1 MPRSRPA
8 PDDRVGSNGGG
19 RSAGRRILPAD
30 HRHGWFAVSQLALAA
45 AGAAGFA
52 GLAAALA
59 VASPARQLTAV
70 VPDREAGRAGSG
82 CHRLKAILSGRSD
95 ALPIGR
101 RLVAGSIAMGA
112 LGIGVVR
119 TDPDHASVALP
130 VLLVLSIVSTIALGW
145 VEPRRTRRRRRQLLM
160 DIPHALELL
169 ASCLGAGLPLTSAT
183 AAVVG
188 VYTGPVREDL
198 STVLRLIDLGVSEA
212 DAWRTLRGHPEL
224 GTAAVDLARSAQ
236 WGTMLVDTLN
246 HHAAAARQRR
256 QAALQ
261 VAARSV
267 GVRSVL
273 PLMTCFLP
281 AFLLIGVVPAV
292 VSAISHALI

>member
-1 MPRSRPA
+1 MAVPG
-8 PDDRVGSNGGG
+8 DRVGSNDGWN
-19 RSAGRRILPAD
+19 AGRRIRSA
-30 HRHGWFAVSQLALAA
+30 HQGRGWFRVSRFALAA
-45 AGAAGFA
+45 VAAGFA
-52 GLAAALA
+52 GFAAALA
-59 VASPARQLTAV
+59 VSSPARQLTAV
-70 VPDREAGRAGSG
+70 VPVSEAPRAGSG
-82 CHRLKAILSGRSD
+82 WHRVKAILSGRSD
-95 ALPIGR
+95 GLPIGR
-101 RLVAGSIAMGA
+101 RLVAGSIATGA
-112 LGIGVVR
+112 VGLGAIR
-119 TDPDHASVALP
+119 TDPDHVSVALS
-130 VLLVLSIVSTIALGW
+130 VLLPLTIVSTIALGW

-183 AAVVG
+183 AAVVS

-224 GTAAVDLARSAQ
+224 GSAAVDLARSAQ
-236 WGTMLVDTLN
+236 WGTTLVDTLN
-246 HHAAAARQRR
+246 HHAKAARQRR

-281 AFLLIGVVPAV
+281 AFLLIGIVPSV
-292 VSAISHALI
+292 VSAISHALS

>member
-1 MPRSRPA
+1 MAVPG
-8 PDDRVGSNGGG
+8 DRVGCKDG
-19 RSAGRRILPAD
+19 RKAGRRLRSAD
-30 HRHGWFAVSQLALAA
+30 HGRAWCRVSRVALTAVA
-45 AGAAGFA
+45 AAGFA

-59 VASPARQLTAV
+59 VASPAGQLRAV
-70 VPDREAGRAGSG
+70 VPASQAHRAGSG
-82 CHRLKAILSGRSD
+82 WHRVKAILTGRSD

-101 RLVAGSIAMGA
+101 RLVAGSIAMGTVG
-112 LGIGVVR
+112 LGVIR
-119 TDPDHASVALP
+119 TDPDHVLVPLS
-130 VLLVLSIVSTIALGW
+130 VLLLLTMVSTIALGW
-145 VEPRRTRRRRRQLLM
+145 VEPRRTRSRRRQLLM
-160 DIPHALELL
+160 DTPNALELL

-183 AAVVG
+183 AAIVRVC
-188 VYTGPVREDL
+188 TGPVREDL

-224 GTAAVDLARSAQ
+224 GSAAVDLARSAQ

-246 HHAAAARQRR
+246 HHAGAARQRR

-281 AFLLIGVVPAV
+281 AFLLIGIVPAV
-292 VSAISHALI
+292 VSAISHALS

>member
-1 MPRSRPA
+1 MA
-8 PDDRVGSNGGG
+8 
-19 RSAGRRILPAD
+19 
-30 HRHGWFAVSQLALAA
+30 AVV
-45 AGAAGFA
+45 AAGFA
-52 GLAAALA
+52 GFAAAIA
-59 VASPARQLTAV
+59 VSSPARQLRAV
-70 VPDREAGRAGSG
+70 VQVSEGRRAGTG
-82 CHRLKAILSGRSD
+82 WPRVKAILAGRSD

-101 RLVAGSIAMGA
+101 RLVTGSIAMGA
-112 LGIGVVR
+112 VGLGVIR
-119 TDPDHASVALP
+119 TDPDHVTVALS
-130 VLLVLSIVSTIALGW
+130 VLLPLTIVSTIALGW

-160 DIPHALELL
+160 DIPQALELL

-183 AAVVG
+183 AAVVS

-198 STVLRLIDLGVSEA
+198 SSVLRLIDLGVSEA

-224 GTAAVDLARSAQ
+224 GSAAVDLARSVQ
-236 WGTMLVDTLN
+236 WGTMLKDTLN
-246 HHAAAARQRR
+246 HHARAARQRR

-281 AFLLIGVVPAV
+281 AFLLIGIVPAV
-292 VSAISHALI
+292 VSAISHALS

>member
-1 MPRSRPA
+1 ML
-8 PDDRVGSNGGG
+8 DDCAGSNGGG
-19 RSAGRRILPAD
+19 QHAGRRMRTAGQAS
-30 HRHGWFAVSQLALAA
+30 GWTGVSRLALAA
-45 AGAAGFA
+45 VAAAGFA

-59 VASPARQLTAV
+59 VASPARPLRAV
-70 VPDREAGRAGSG
+70 VSEEAERPAGRAW
-82 CHRLKAILSGRSD
+82 HRVQVILAGRSD
-95 ALPIGR
+95 ALPTSR
-101 RLVAGSIAMGA
+101 RLLACSIAMAAVG
-112 LGIGVVR
+112 LGVVR
-119 TDPDHASVALP
+119 TDQDSVSVALP
-130 VLLVLSIVSTIALGW
+130 VLLMLSIVSTIALGW
-145 VEPRRTRRRRRQLLM
+145 VEPQRTRRRRRQLLI

-183 AAVVG
+183 AAVVS
-188 VYTGPVREDL
+188 VYTGPVREEL

-224 GTAAVDLARSAQ
+224 GSAAVDLARSAQ
-236 WGTMLVDTLN
+236 WGTALVNTLN
-246 HHAAAARQRR
+246 HHAGAARQRR

-292 VSAISHALI
+292 VSAISSALS

>member
-1 MPRSRPA
+1 MPRWMAVSG
-8 PDDRVGSNGGG
+8 DRVGSNDG
-19 RSAGRRILPAD
+19 RNAGRRIRSTH
-30 HRHGWFAVSQLALAA
+30 HRREWFKVSRLAA
-45 AGAAGFA
+45 AVVAAGFA
-52 GLAAALA
+52 GFAAALA
-59 VASPARQLTAV
+59 VSSPARQMRAV
-70 VPDREAGRAGSG
+70 AQVSDGRRAGTG
-82 CHRLKAILSGRSD
+82 WPRVKAILAGRPD

-112 LGIGVVR
+112 VGFGVIR
-119 TDPDHASVALP
+119 TDPDHVPVALS
-130 VLLVLSIVSTIALGW
+130 VLLPLTIVSTIALGW

-160 DIPHALELL
+160 DIPQALELL

-183 AAVVG
+183 AAVVS
-188 VYTGPVREDL
+188 VYIGPVREDL

-224 GTAAVDLARSAQ
+224 GSAAVDLARSAQ
-236 WGTMLVDTLN
+236 WGTMLVVTLN
-246 HHAAAARQRR
+246 HHARAARQRR
-256 QAALQ
+256 QAALE

-281 AFLLIGVVPAV
+281 AFLLIGIVPAV
-292 VSAISHALI
+292 VSAISHALS

>member
-1 MPRSRPA
+1 MPRWMAVSG
-8 PDDRVGSNGGG
+8 DRVGSNDG
-19 RSAGRRILPAD
+19 RNSGRRIRASD
-30 HRHGWFAVSQLALAA
+30 HGRRWFKVSRLAMAAVV
-45 AGAAGFA
+45 AAGFA
-52 GLAAALA
+52 GFAAALA
-59 VASPARQLTAV
+59 VSSPARQLRAV
-70 VPDREAGRAGSG
+70 VQVSEGRRAGTG
-82 CHRLKAILSGRSD
+82 WLRVKAILAGRSD

-101 RLVAGSIAMGA
+101 RLVTGSIAMGA
-112 LGIGVVR
+112 VGLGVIR
-119 TDPDHASVALP
+119 TDPDHVPVALS
-130 VLLVLSIVSTIALGW
+130 VLLPLTIVSTIALGW

-160 DIPHALELL
+160 DIPQALELL

-183 AAVVG
+183 AAVVS

-224 GTAAVDLARSAQ
+224 GSAAVDLARSAQ

-246 HHAAAARQRR
+246 HHASAARQRR

-281 AFLLIGVVPAV
+281 AFLLIGIVPAV
-292 VSAISHALI
+292 VSAISHALS

>member
-1 MPRSRPA
+1 
-8 PDDRVGSNGGG
+8 
-19 RSAGRRILPAD
+19 
-30 HRHGWFAVSQLALAA
+30 
-45 AGAAGFA
+45 
-52 GLAAALA
+52 
-59 VASPARQLTAV
+59 
-70 VPDREAGRAGSG
+70 
-82 CHRLKAILSGRSD
+82 
-95 ALPIGR
+95 
-101 RLVAGSIAMGA
+101 
-112 LGIGVVR
+112 
-119 TDPDHASVALP
+119 
-130 VLLVLSIVSTIALGW
+130 
-145 VEPRRTRRRRRQLLM
+145 M

-183 AAVVG
+183 AAVVS

-224 GTAAVDLARSAQ
+224 GSVAVDLARSAQ
-236 WGTMLVDTLN
+236 WGTTLVDTLN
-246 HHAAAARQRR
+246 HHARAARQRR

-281 AFLLIGVVPAV
+281 AFLLIGIVPAV
-292 VSAISHALI
+292 VSAISHALT

>member
-1 MPRSRPA
+1 
-8 PDDRVGSNGGG
+8 
-19 RSAGRRILPAD
+19 
-30 HRHGWFAVSQLALAA
+30 VSQFALAA

-59 VASPARQLTAV
+59 VASPARQLRAV
-70 VPDREAGRAGSG
+70 VPDREAGRAGRG
-82 CHRLKAILSGRSD
+82 CQRLKAILSGRSD

-101 RLVAGSIAMGA
+101 RLAAGSIAMGA
-112 LGIGVVR
+112 LGIGLIR
-119 TDPDHASVALP
+119 TDPEHASLALP

-183 AAVVG
+183 AAVVS

-246 HHAAAARQRR
+246 HHAGAARQRR
-256 QAALQ
+256 LAAMQ

-292 VSAISHALI
+292 ASAISHALT

>member
-1 MPRSRPA
+1 MPRWMAVSG
-8 PDDRVGSNGGG
+8 DRVGSNDG
-19 RSAGRRILPAD
+19 RNAGRRIRSAD
-30 HRHGWFAVSQLALAA
+30 HARRWFKVSRLALAA
-45 AGAAGFA
+45 VVAAGFA
-52 GLAAALA
+52 GFAAALA
-59 VASPARQLTAV
+59 VSSPARQLSAV
-70 VPDREAGRAGSG
+70 VQVSEGRRAGTGSP
-82 CHRLKAILSGRSD
+82 RVKAILAGRSD

-101 RLVAGSIAMGA
+101 RLVTGSIAMGA
-112 LGIGVVR
+112 VGLGVIR
-119 TDPDHASVALP
+119 TDPDHVAVALS
-130 VLLVLSIVSTIALGW
+130 VLLPLTIVSTIALGW

-160 DIPHALELL
+160 DIPQALELL

-183 AAVVG
+183 AAVVS

-224 GTAAVDLARSAQ
+224 GSAAVDLARSVQ
-236 WGTMLVDTLN
+236 WGTMLMDTLN
-246 HHAAAARQRR
+246 HHARAARQRR

-267 GVRSVL
+267 GVRSIL

-281 AFLLIGVVPAV
+281 AFLLIGIVPSV
-292 VSAISHALI
+292 VSAISHALS

>member
-1 MPRSRPA
+1 MQRSRA
-8 PDDRVGSNGGG
+8 VRGDRAGSNGGG
-19 RSAGRRILPAD
+19 RNVGRRFRPAD
-30 HRHGWFAVSQLALAA
+30 HVHGQFEVSRMALAA
-45 AGAAGFA
+45 VGAAGFA

-59 VASPARQLTAV
+59 VASPARQLRAL
-70 VPDREAGRAGSG
+70 VPERKAHRAARASQQV
-82 CHRLKAILSGRSD
+82 RVLLAGRSD
-95 ALPIGR
+95 ALPIR
-101 RLVAGSIAMGA
+101 RRFVAGSIAMSAVG
-112 LGIGVVR
+112 LGVIR
-119 TDPDHASVALP
+119 IDPDHASFVLP

-160 DIPHALELL
+160 DTPHALELM
-169 ASCLGAGLPLTSAT
+169 ASCLGSGLPLTSAT
-183 AAVVG
+183 AAVVS

-198 STVLRLIDLGVSEA
+198 STVLRLIELGVSEA

-224 GTAAVDLARSAQ
+224 GSVAVDLARSTQ
-236 WGTMLVDTLN
+236 WGTTLVDTLN
-246 HHAAAARQRR
+246 QHARAARQRR

-281 AFLLIGVVPAV
+281 AFLLIGIVPAV
-292 VSAISHALI
+292 VSAISHALS

>member
-1 MPRSRPA
+1 MLRLMAVPG
-8 PDDRVGSNGGG
+8 DRVGSKDG
-19 RSAGRRILPAD
+19 RNAGRRIRSAD
-30 HRHGWFAVSQLALAA
+30 LGRGWFRVSRFALAA
-45 AGAAGFA
+45 VVAAGFA

-59 VASPARQLTAV
+59 VSSPARQLTAV
-70 VPDREAGRAGSG
+70 VPVSEAPRAGSG
-82 CHRLKAILSGRSD
+82 WHRVKAILSGRSD

-112 LGIGVVR
+112 VGLGVIR
-119 TDPDHASVALP
+119 TDPDHVSVALP
-130 VLLVLSIVSTIALGW
+130 MLLPLTIVSTIALGW
-145 VEPRRTRRRRRQLLM
+145 VEPRRTRRRRRRLLM
-160 DIPHALELL
+160 DIPHALELM

-183 AAVVG
+183 AAVVN

-212 DAWRTLRGHPEL
+212 DAWRTLREHPEL
-224 GTAAVDLARSAQ
+224 GSTAVDLARSAQ
-236 WGTMLVDTLN
+236 WGTMLVDTLS
-246 HHAAAARQRR
+246 HHARAARQRR

-281 AFLLIGVVPAV
+281 AFLLIGIVPSV
-292 VSAISHALI
+292 VSAISHALS